1 MHACL
6 HEGPPERRLISG
18 SLLIALPVAQLTGL
32 ANELYDSLQRAD
44 AAREQQ
50 AALAAHYQGQVAGLI
65 SLAKVTAANLPAGI
79 ENVHFFE
86 ETVPVMREFLAGLG
100 IKLVAH

>member
-1 MHACL
+1 M
-6 HEGPPERRLISG
+6 
-18 SLLIALPVAQLTGL
+18 TGL
-32 ANELYDSLQRAD
+32 ANELYVSLQRTE

-65 SLAKVTAANLPAGI
+65 SLAKVTAASLPASI
-79 ENVHFFE
+79 ENVNFLEKGTPILHE
-86 ETVPVMREFLAGLG
+86 LLAGLG